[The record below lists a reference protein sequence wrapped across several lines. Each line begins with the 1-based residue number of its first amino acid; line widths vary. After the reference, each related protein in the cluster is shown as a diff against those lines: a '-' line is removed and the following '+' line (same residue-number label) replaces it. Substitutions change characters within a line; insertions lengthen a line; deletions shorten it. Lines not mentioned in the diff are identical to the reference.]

1 MKKLFTSESVT
12 PGHPDKLC
20 DQISDNILDAYLSS
34 DPFSRVACEVC
45 AHKNGVVVMGEIS
58 SNSSIDIEKIVRD
71 TIINVGY
78 DNDKLGFNGNNVKI
92 DININK
98 QSNDIAMG
106 VDNSLDS
113 NDIGAG
119 DQGMMFGYA
128 TNETDTYMPY
138 PIYMAN
144 KLSNRLTQVF
154 KDKTIKY
161 LRPDGKTQITVLYEE
176 NKPKYIDTIVI
187 SIQHD
192 PIDLEILKK
201 DIKKYVIDE
210 VIPSNMINKNTK
222 IYINPTGRF
231 VIGGPV
237 GDSGLTGRKIIVDT
251 YGGMCAHGG
260 GAFSGKD
267 PSKVDRS
274 AAYYARYVAKNIVAA
289 NLCDKI
295 EIQVSYAI
303 GVSKPVSLYINT
315 FNTNI
320 IPEDRIL
327 EIINKVFNFEPS
339 NIIKELDLRKPIYH
353 LTTCFGHFGK
363 KDLPWEKL
371 DKVNIIKEFKEV

>member
-20 DQISDNILDAYLSS
+20 DQISDNILDAYLRV
-34 DPFSRVACEVC
+34 DPNSRVACEVC
-45 AHKNGVVVMGEIS
+45 AHKNGVVVMGEITS
-58 SNSSIDIEKIVRD
+58 TAIIDIEKIVRD
-71 TIINVGY
+71 TIVNIGY
-78 DNDKLGFNGNNVKI
+78 DNDELGFNGNNVKI

-98 QSNDIAMG
+98 QSSDIAMG
-106 VDNSLDS
+106 VDSSIDL

-128 TNETDTYMPY
+128 TNETEDYMPY
-138 PIYMAN
+138 PLYMAN
-144 KLSNRLTQVF
+144 KLSERLTQVF

-176 NKPKYIDTIVI
+176 NKPKYIDTVVI
-187 SIQHD
+187 SAQHD
-192 PIDLEILKK
+192 DIDLEILKK

-210 VIPSNMINKNTK
+210 VIPSKMLNENTK

-231 VIGGPV
+231 NIGGPV

-274 AAYYARYVAKNIVAA
+274 AAYYSRYVAKNIVAA
-289 NLCDKI
+289 LLCDKI

-315 FNTNI
+315 YNTNK
-320 IPEDRIL
+320 IPEEKIL
-327 EIINKVFNFEPS
+327 NIINKVFNFEPS

-363 KDLPWEKL
+363 KELSWEKL
-371 DKVNIIKEFKEV
+371 DKVDIIKSLKD

>member
-315 FNTNI
+315 FNTNK
-320 IPEDRIL
+320 IPEEKIL

>member
-1 MKKLFTSESVT
+1 MKKLFTSESIT
-12 PGHPDKLC
+12 SGHPDKLC
-20 DQISDNILDAYLSS
+20 DQISDNILDAYLKG
-34 DPFSRVACEVC
+34 DPLSRVACEVC
-45 AHKNGVVVMGEIS
+45 AHKNGIVVMGEIT
-58 SNSSIDIEKIVRD
+58 SNTNVDIEKIVRD
-71 TIINVGY
+71 TIVNIGY
-78 DNDKLGFNGNNVKI
+78 DNDEVMFNGNNVKI
-92 DININK
+92 DINVHK
-98 QSNDIAMG
+98 QSSDIALG
-106 VDNSLDS
+106 VDSSLDS
-113 NDIGAG
+113 KDIGAG

-144 KLSNRLTQVF
+144 LLSKRLTEVF

-161 LRPDGKTQITVLYEE
+161 LRPDGKTQVTVVYEE
-176 NKPKYIDTIVI
+176 NKPKYMDTIVI
-187 SIQHD
+187 STQHD
-192 PIDLEILKK
+192 EIDLEILKS
-201 DIKKYVIDE
+201 DIKKNVIDE
-210 VIPSNMINKNTK
+210 VIPKDMINENTK

-237 GDSGLTGRKIIVDT
+237 GDSGLTGRKIIADT
-251 YGGMCAHGG
+251 YGGMASHGG

-274 AAYYARYVAKNIVAA
+274 AAYYSRYVAKNIVAA
-289 NLCDKI
+289 ELCERI

-315 FNTNI
+315 YNTNK
-320 IPEDRIL
+320 IPEEKIL

-339 NIIKELDLRKPIYH
+339 NIIKELGLTNPIYH

-363 KDLPWEKL
+363 NELPWEKL
-371 DKVNIIKEFKEV
+371 DKVNTIKSLKD

>member
-20 DQISDNILDAYLSS
+20 DQISDNILDAYLKV
-34 DPFSRVACEVC
+34 DPNSRVACEVC
-45 AHKNGVVVMGEIS
+45 AHKNGVVVMGEITS
-58 SNSSIDIEKIVRD
+58 TASIDIEKIVRD
-71 TIINVGY
+71 TIVNIGY
-78 DNDKLGFNGNNVKI
+78 DSDELGFNGNNIKI

-98 QSNDIAMG
+98 QSSDIAMG
-106 VDNSLDS
+106 VDSSIDL

-128 TNETDTYMPY
+128 TNETEDYMPY
-138 PIYMAN
+138 PLYVAN
-144 KLSNRLTQVF
+144 KLSERLTQVF

-187 SIQHD
+187 SAQHD
-192 PIDLEILKK
+192 DIDLEILKK

-210 VIPSNMINKNTK
+210 VIPSKMLNENTK

-231 VIGGPV
+231 NIGGPV

-274 AAYYARYVAKNIVAA
+274 AAYYSRYVAKNIVAA
-289 NLCDKI
+289 ELCDKI

-315 FNTNI
+315 YNTNKVS
-320 IPEDRIL
+320 EEKIL
-327 EIINKVFNFEPS
+327 NIINKVFNFEPS

-363 KDLPWEKL
+363 KELSWEKL
-371 DKVNIIKEFKEV
+371 DKVDIIKSLKD

>member
-20 DQISDNILDAYLSS
+20 DQISDNILDSYLRV
-34 DPFSRVACEVC
+34 DPNSRVACEVC
-45 AHKNGVVVMGEIS
+45 AHKNGVVVMGEITS
-58 SNSSIDIEKIVRD
+58 KGSIDIEKTVRD
-71 TIINVGY
+71 TIVNVGY
-78 DNDKLGFNGNNVKI
+78 DNDELGFNGNNIKI

-98 QSNDIAMG
+98 QSSDIAMG
-106 VDNSLDS
+106 VDNSIDL

-128 TNETDTYMPY
+128 TNETEDYMPY
-138 PIYMAN
+138 PLYMAY
-144 KLSNRLTQVF
+144 KLSERLTQVF

-187 SIQHD
+187 SAQHD
-192 PIDLEILKK
+192 DIDLEILKK
-201 DIKKYVIDE
+201 DIKKHVIDE
-210 VIPSNMINKNTK
+210 VIPSKMLNENTK

-231 VIGGPV
+231 HIGGPV

-274 AAYYARYVAKNIVAA
+274 AAYYSRYVAKNIVAA
-289 NLCDKI
+289 ELCDKI

-315 FNTNI
+315 YNTNK
-320 IPEDRIL
+320 IPEEKIL
-327 EIINKVFNFEPS
+327 NIINKVFNFEPS

-363 KDLPWEKL
+363 KELSWEKL
-371 DKVNIIKEFKEV
+371 DKVDIIKSLKD

>member
-20 DQISDNILDAYLSS
+20 DQISDNILDAYLSG
-34 DPFSRVACEVC
+34 DPNSRVACEVC
-45 AHKNGVVVMGEIS
+45 AHKNGIVVMGELT
-58 SNSSIDIEKIVRD
+58 SNTNVDIEKVVRE
-71 TIINVGY
+71 TIIKVGY
-78 DNDKLGFNGNNVKI
+78 DNDELGFNGNTVNI
-92 DININK
+92 DINVHN
-98 QSNDIAMG
+98 QSSDIAMG
-106 VDNSLDS
+106 VDSSFDLNEQ
-113 NDIGAG
+113 GAG

-128 TNETDTYMPY
+128 TNETDEYMPY

-144 KLSNRLTQVF
+144 LLSKRLREVF
-154 KDKTIKY
+154 EDKTIKY
-161 LRPDGKTQITVLYEE
+161 LRPDGKTQVTVFYEE
-176 NKPKYIDTIVI
+176 NKPKYIDTIVL
-187 SIQHD
+187 STQHD
-192 PIDLEILKK
+192 SIDLEILKS

-210 VIPSNMINKNTK
+210 VIPKNMINENTK

-251 YGGMCAHGG
+251 YGGMASHGG

-274 AAYYARYVAKNIVAA
+274 AAYYSRYVAKNIVAA
-289 NLCDKI
+289 ELCEKL

-303 GVSKPVSLYINT
+303 GVSRPVSIYINT
-315 FNTNI
+315 FNTNK
-320 IPEDRIL
+320 IPEEKIL

-353 LTTCFGHFGK
+353 LTACFGHFGK
-363 KDLPWEKL
+363 KDLSWERL
-371 DKVNIIKEFKEV
+371 DKVNIIKSLKD

>member
-20 DQISDNILDAYLSS
+20 DQISDNILDAYLSG
-34 DPFSRVACEVC
+34 DPKSRVACEVC
-45 AHKNGVVVMGEIS
+45 AHKNGIVVMGEITT
-58 SNSSIDIEKIVRD
+58 NATVDIEKIVRD

-78 DNDKLGFNGNNVKI
+78 DNDKLKFNGNKVKV
-92 DININK
+92 DINIHN
-98 QSNDIAMG
+98 QSSDIALG
-106 VDNSLDS
+106 VDNSLDL

-128 TNETDTYMPY
+128 TNETDNYMPY
-138 PIYMAN
+138 PIYIAN
-144 KLSNRLTQVF
+144 MLSLKLTQVF

-161 LRPDGKTQITVLYEE
+161 LRPDGKTQITVLYEG
-176 NKPKYIDTIVI
+176 NKPIFIDTIVI

-192 PIDLEILKK
+192 PIDLNILKS

-210 VIPSNMINKNTK
+210 VIPKDMINENTK

-231 VIGGPV
+231 IIGGPV

-251 YGGMCAHGG
+251 YGGMCGHGG

-267 PSKVDRS
+267 SSKVDRS
-274 AAYYARYVAKNIVAA
+274 ASYYARYVAKNIVAA

-303 GVSKPVSLYINT
+303 GVSKPISLYINT
-315 FNTNI
+315 FNTNKI
-320 IPEDRIL
+320 SEDKIL
-327 EIINKVFNFEPS
+327 EIINKVFNFEPR
-339 NIIKELDLRKPIYH
+339 NIIKELDLEKPIYH

-363 KDLPWEKL
+363 KELPWEKL
-371 DKVNIIKEFKEV
+371 DKVDLIKSLKD

>member
-20 DQISDNILDAYLSS
+20 DQISDNILDAYLSG
-34 DPFSRVACEVC
+34 DPNSRVACEVC
-45 AHKNGVVVMGEIS
+45 AHKNGVVVMGEITS
-58 SNSSIDIEKIVRD
+58 TANIDIEKIVRD
-71 TIINVGY
+71 TIVNIGY
-78 DNDKLGFNGNNVKI
+78 DSDELGFNGNNVNI
-92 DININK
+92 DINVHK
-98 QSNDIAMG
+98 QSSDIAMG
-106 VDNSLDS
+106 VDSSLDLK
-113 NDIGAG
+113 DIGAG

-128 TNETDTYMPY
+128 TNETDEFMPY

-144 KLSNRLTQVF
+144 LLSNRLTQVF

-161 LRPDGKTQITVLYEE
+161 LRPDGKTQVTVLYED

-187 SIQHD
+187 STQHD
-192 PIDLEILKK
+192 DIDLEILKS

-210 VIPSNMINKNTK
+210 IIPNDIINENTK

-251 YGGMCAHGG
+251 YGGACSHGG

-289 NLCDKI
+289 DLCDKI

-303 GVSKPVSLYINT
+303 GVSKPISIYINT
-315 FNTNI
+315 FNTNKI
-320 IPEDRIL
+320 SEEKIL

-339 NIIKELDLRKPIYH
+339 NIIKELDLRNPIYH

-363 KDLPWEKL
+363 KDLSWEKL
-371 DKVNIIKEFKEV
+371 DKVNIIKSLKD

>member
-20 DQISDNILDAYLSS
+20 DQISDNILDAYLNK

-45 AHKNGVVVMGEIS
+45 AHKNGVVIMGEITS
-58 SNSSIDIEKIVRD
+58 RGSVDIEKIVRD
-71 TIINVGY
+71 SIINVGY
-78 DNDKLGFNGNNVKI
+78 DNDELGFNGNNVKI

-98 QSNDIAMG
+98 QSSDIAIG
-106 VDNSLDS
+106 VDNSLDL

-161 LRPDGKTQITVLYEE
+161 LRPDGKTQVTVLYED

-192 PIDLEILKK
+192 PINLEILKK

-267 PSKVDRS
+267 SSKVDRS

-289 NLCDKI
+289 NLCDKL

-303 GVSKPVSLYINT
+303 GISKPISFYINT
-315 FNTNI
+315 FNTNK
-320 IPEDRIL
+320 IPEDEIL
-327 EIINKVFNFEPS
+327 EIINKVFNFKPS
-339 NIIKELDLRKPIYH
+339 NIINELDLRKPIYH

-363 KDLPWEKL
+363 DNLPWEKL
-371 DKVNIIKEFKEV
+371 DKVDVIKSLKD

>member
-20 DQISDNILDAYLSS
+20 DQISDNILDAYISKDS
-34 DPFSRVACEVC
+34 NSRVACEVC
-45 AHKNGVVVMGEIS
+45 VHTNGIVVMGEIT
-58 SNSSIDIEKIVRD
+58 SNANVDIEKIVRETVLD
-71 TIINVGY
+71 IGY
-78 DNDKLGFNGNNVKI
+78 DNDELGFNGNNVKI
-92 DININK
+92 DINVHN
-98 QSNDIAMG
+98 QSSDIAMG

-128 TNETDTYMPY
+128 TNETESFMPY
-138 PIYMAN
+138 PIHMAN
-144 KLSNRLTQVF
+144 LLSKRLTQVF

-161 LRPDGKTQITVLYEE
+161 LRPDGKTQVTVVYED
-176 NKPKYIDTIVI
+176 NKPQYIDTIVV
-187 SIQHD
+187 STQHD
-192 PIDLEILKK
+192 AIDLDILKS

-210 VIPSNMINKNTK
+210 VIPKDMINENTK

-251 YGGMCAHGG
+251 YGGMCSHGG

-274 AAYYARYVAKNIVAA
+274 AAYYSRYVAKNIVAA
-289 NLCDKI
+289 NLCEKI

-315 FNTNI
+315 FNTNKI
-320 IPEDRIL
+320 SEDKIL

-363 KDLPWEKL
+363 DGLPWEKL
-371 DKVNIIKEFKEV
+371 DKVNEIISLKD